1 MCRLIVTDYRHC
13 VKTRDRH
20 PEGSKTASTPPYI
33 LIADQYYLQITVPI
47 SSIYY
52 PIIPYYPHPLRVYI
66 EALELHS
73 RSSRSCI
80 PHTAKAH
87 INTNS
92 FSCIQLQL
100 MVLIARHISCRR
112 ATQNT
117 NRLVDNLI
125 RPPPSSQH
133 QERLLEELRLQTS
146 AQRPPPKQLQ
156 AHLNDLMSIYRLP
169 AHHAL
174 IHNSPYQYHVPLI
187 SIWIHGLWLAIFIF
201 TIAENKAGGSL
212 AHNFEGRF
220 SVDVL
225 LGCLPSIP
233 RQSTK

>member
-1 MCRLIVTDYRHC
+1 MIQRGCLITFVTSRC
-13 VKTRDRH
+13 GVRT
-20 PEGSKTASTPPYI
+20 
-33 LIADQYYLQITVPI
+33 
-47 SSIYY
+47 SIGCG
-52 PIIPYYPHPLRVYI
+52 LR
-66 EALELHS
+66 
-73 RSSRSCI
+73 RRSC
-80 PHTAKAH
+80 HSMTSVQV
-87 INTNS
+87 NTNS

-156 AHLNDLMSIYRLP
+156 ARLNDLMSIYRLP
-169 AHHAL
+169 AHHTL
-174 IHNSPYQYHVPLI
+174 IHNSPYQYHVSLI

-201 TIAENKAGGSL
+201 TIAESKAGGSL
-212 AHNFEGRF
+212 ALNFEGRF